1 MWIRLL
7 AHWPGLTNNSIS
19 IQTVFHRIIYAIVIV
34 WKNSSVSGRCQFCLQ
49 HSSFYVRQLLIHHC
63 NAAVRLFYWIIIY
76 ITHIW
81 RVIGGPLGDWGTHAT
96 SWKVESALQFS
107 QIEVIWAIWAIREA
121 VQFQFTSLLT
131 SRANPLL
138 TKYHHPHPVKP
149 WSNRRIKKFP
159 DTQCADVGE
168 TNCIK
173 QFFTDEKES
182 TLCNFFLWVFH
193 NIAVCIVFLFWSKI
207 LQTPIVSIKSSHMWL
222 SERCCDHSTS
232 LRVKSLLMIQKNC
245 S

>member
-1 MWIRLL
+1 MPILSATFIFL
-7 AHWPGLTNNSIS
+7 C
-19 IQTVFHRIIYAIVIV
+19 QTIA
-34 WKNSSVSGRCQFCLQ
+34 
-49 HSSFYVRQLLIHHC
+49 HC

-76 ITHIW
+76 IAHIW

-107 QIEVIWAIWAIREA
+107 QIEVIRAIWAIREA